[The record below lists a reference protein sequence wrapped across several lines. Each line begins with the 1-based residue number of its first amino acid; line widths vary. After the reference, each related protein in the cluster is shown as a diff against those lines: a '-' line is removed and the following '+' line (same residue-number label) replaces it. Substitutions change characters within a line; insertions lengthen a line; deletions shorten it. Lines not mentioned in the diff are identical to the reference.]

1 MKKFKYLILALS
13 ILSCKKNTQIPEIV
27 QGRKI
32 LIAFQNL
39 KNVNYF
45 SVDSQ
50 KLFFL
55 FNSGDVP
62 NAFIK
67 ISENEFYLINSGGFS
82 GSPSIQKF
90 NFLNGEVITYPLN
103 NNYNPL
109 FAVYSNGS
117 LFITDFGKF
126 YSENVLVFKDG
137 QIIDSIKTSYRPID
151 IQMIDSFLIVSTNG
165 MKADYTYDT
174 ISKIFKISANSF
186 KKLDSLKLFPGASNI
201 GIYKDTIFLI
211 STGIY
216 NQTPSR
222 IYKIDKN
229 FQKLDSLTISKNIF
243 SFALNSDYLILGSWD
258 GWIYILNHNLNKIDS
273 LKISNSINFICSFED
288 KFYITVNGFS
298 YNPNY
303 LIIFKPFLKADSIKL
318 SSEDLGVGPCTAF

>member
-1 MKKFKYLILALS
+1 MKKFKYLILVLS
-13 ILSCKKNTQIPEIV
+13 ILSCKEDNQIPEIF

-32 LIAFQNL
+32 LIAFQNS
-39 KNVNYF
+39 KSVNYF
-45 SVDSQ
+45 LVDSQ
-50 KLFFL
+50 KLYFL

-67 ISENEFYLINSGGFS
+67 ISENEFYLVNSGGFS

-103 NNYNPL
+103 NNYNPM
-109 FAVYSNGS
+109 FGVYSDGK

-137 QIIDSIKTSYRPID
+137 QILDSIKTSNRPID
-151 IQMIDSFLIVSTNG
+151 IQIVDSFLIISTNG
-165 MKADYTYDT
+165 MKADYSYDT
-174 ISKIFKISANSF
+174 ISKIFKISINSL
-186 KKLDSLKLFPGASNI
+186 KKLDSLELFPGASNI
-201 GIYKDTIFLI
+201 GVYKDTIFII

-216 NQTPSR
+216 NQTHSR
-222 IYKIDKN
+222 IYKINKN

-243 SFALNSDYLILGSWD
+243 SFSLNSNYLILASWD
-258 GWIYILNHNLNKIDS
+258 GWIYILNHNLEKLDS

-288 KFYITVNGFS
+288 KFYITTNGFS
-298 YNPNY
+298 YSPNY
-303 LIIFKPFLKADSIKL
+303 LIIFTPFLKADSIKL
-318 SSEDLGVGPCTAF
+318 SDEDLGIGPCLVF

>member
-1 MKKFKYLILALS
+1 MKTLRYLILVLS
-13 ILSCKKNTQIPEIV
+13 ILSCKKDIQVPEIV

-32 LIAFQNL
+32 LLAFQNS
-39 KNVNYF
+39 KKVHYF
-45 SVDSQ
+45 LVDSQ

-67 ISENEFYLINSGGFS
+67 INENEFYLINSGGFT

-103 NNYNPL
+103 NNYNPM
-109 FAVYSNGS
+109 FGVYFNGK
-117 LFITDFGKF
+117 LFITDFGKS

-137 QIIDSIKTSYRPID
+137 QIIDSVKTSNRPID
-151 IQMIDSFLIVSTNG
+151 IQIVDSFLVVSTNG
-165 MKADYTYDT
+165 MKSDYSYDT
-174 ISKIFKISANSF
+174 ISKIFKISINSL
-186 KKLDSLKLFPGASNI
+186 KKLDSLNLFLGASNI
-201 GIYKDTIFLI
+201 GIYKDTIFVI

-222 IYKIDKN
+222 IYKINKN
-229 FQKLDSLTISKNIF
+229 FQKLDSLTISKNIY
-243 SFALNSDYLILGSWD
+243 SFGLNSDYLILGSWD
-258 GWIYILNHNLNKIDS
+258 GWIYVLNHNLQKLDS

-288 KFYITVNGFS
+288 KFFITTNGFS
-298 YNPNY
+298 YSPNY

-318 SSEDLGVGPCTAF
+318 SDEDLGIGPCLVF

>member
-1 MKKFKYLILALS
+1 MRKFKYLILALS
-13 ILSCKKNTQIPEIV
+13 IIACKKDIQSPQII
-27 QGRKI
+27 QGKKI
-32 LIAFQNL
+32 LIAFQNS
-39 KNVNYF
+39 KSVHYF
-45 SVDSQ
+45 LVDSQ

-62 NAFIK
+62 NAFVK
-67 ISENEFYLINSGGFS
+67 INDNEFYLINSGGFS

-103 NNYNPL
+103 NNYNPM
-109 FAVYSNGS
+109 FGVYSDGR

-137 QIIDSIKTSYRPID
+137 QILDSIKTSNRPID

-165 MKADYTYDT
+165 MKADYSYDI
-174 ISKIFKISANSF
+174 ISKIFKISTNSLE
-186 KKLDSLKLFPGASNI
+186 KIDSLKLFPGASNI
-201 GIYKDTIFLI
+201 GVYKDTIFI
-211 STGIY
+211 VSTGIY

-222 IYKIDKN
+222 IYKINKN

-243 SFALNSDYLILGSWD
+243 SFALNSDYLVLGSWD
-258 GWIYILNHNLNKIDS
+258 GWIYVLNHNLVKLDS

-288 KFYITVNGFS
+288 KFYITANGFS

-303 LIIFKPFLKADSIKL
+303 LIIYKPFLKAESIKL
-318 SSEDLGVGPCTAF
+318 LYEDVGIGPCLVF